1 MFPIMRLLLPQLDTS
16 RASYGLK
23 EKLIARIYIKV
34 LNMPPSVAGNFPNVL
49 VTVLE
54 KRARVRAS
62 TGITIKAIHDK
73 LDELVPLN
81 GRSSRRGGGLRR
93 GRDGRHHPDAEVD
106 GLAQSDET
114 DDHEDSGSSDDD
126 EESGRRK
133 LRKITPASAHAYD
146 AASFADPVLAERVA
160 IFEFFVANLTA
171 EEQAWLVRVILKNVD
186 IGVHET
192 KILPLFH
199 PDAYA
204 RYLVCM
210 DLKAV
215 VSDLRDPQTRIT
227 KHEPVVFTP
236 FLPMLSSTAEP
247 RTAARI
253 MKDQKFWIETKY
265 DGERS
270 LVHMKDGKF
279 MYWSRRGKNHTVDF
293 GASAQTGRFTPH
305 IIGCIN
311 NSVKSLILDGEM
323 MVFDQL
329 KKCFVPFVKL
339 SSNSHFEPRFGGQGR
354 YKAFD
359 PMLKRNPCYVVFD
372 ILHLNG
378 KCLIDLPLKKRYEI
392 LRQIITPKPGW
403 MQISEHVEADS
414 MKEIIAQLDH
424 HMSLQEEGLIVKN
437 PESAYCHNARSNS
450 WLKIKADYVD
460 GLADDIDVVMLGASY
475 GDGRE
480 RKDTAGNLASFLC
493 CIRDDRPSS
502 DTEDRY
508 MSICTVG
515 GGFTRETLATLSLQD
530 KGHWTPFN
538 ENRCPS
544 WLVHPKGAKDRP
556 DMIINP
562 ALARVAQV
570 RGAQIVLSDA
580 FAAGFTLRFPRFI
593 RMRDDKGP
601 RDAMTLSQF
610 NARARADAK
619 LMPQPTPH
627 TVHDGHL
634 LAGRHQA
641 DGADPSPSGYL
652 PQTYGKQSSTRR
664 RGGGMDRSG
673 AVSNARTRMTDLF
686 AGMEFLVLPSVGR
699 SSRAMSHPPA
709 LAARAGSVP
718 PGSNNASLT
727 GSVLISSPV
736 ATAADLPLSGQVMQ
750 TADVTKHSL
759 EAAISGHGGVCVQN
773 ALSSTGMIVS
783 DYIDARVKN
792 LINSNR
798 YDVVKAKY
806 ILDCIAANQT
816 IPLSPKYL
824 LHSTPLTAKRM
835 QENVDRF
842 GDSYFEDLTDTSL
855 RELLDSM
862 PYTPPDLEAHVW
874 TPGSPAFDEHLKR
887 RRTMQEIH
895 ERYMPYVD
903 AQICPGLLFSRT
915 VVYLDR
921 WPAARVHK
929 TYMSDSSQ
937 LDPRHITVV
946 DDAVE
951 RVTGWTDSPLE
962 LVALQVRAYG
972 GIVTGSISAETTHVI
987 VSAGDPSDAQT
998 RGHVFRRILLA
1009 ARQMHLRR
1017 FHIVLDSWVKSSIDH
1032 RFIADENEHSA

>member
-34 LNMPPSVAGNFPNVL
+34 LNIAPGSTDALALLSYQVPAHSDKSVAGNFPNVL

-171 EEQAWLVRVILKNVD
+171 EEQPGLCGSFSKMLTL
-186 IGVHET
+186 GVHET

-236 FLPMLSSTAEP
+236 FLPML
-247 RTAARI
+247 
-253 MKDQKFWIETKY
+253 FGIETKY

-359 PMLKRNPCYVVFD
+359 PMLKRNPCYV
-372 ILHLNG
+372 
-378 KCLIDLPLKKRYEI
+378 KRYEI

-403 MQISEHVEADS
+403 MQISEH
-414 MKEIIAQLDH
+414 
-424 HMSLQEEGLIVKN
+424 N

-493 CIRDDRPSS
+493 CIRGRPGRRQTLRTGTCRSALWAAGHARDACHSVAARQGPLDAVQRKSVPVMARPSKRRQRPA
-502 DTEDRY
+502 RY
-508 MSICTVG
+508 DY
-515 GGFTRETLATLSLQD
+515 Q
-530 KGHWTPFN
+530 
-538 ENRCPS
+538 
-544 WLVHPKGAKDRP
+544 
-556 DMIINP
+556 P

-580 FAAGFTLRFPRFI
+580 FAAGFTLRA
-593 RMRDDKGP
+593 

-610 NARARADAK
+610 NAYMQRNGGRMQARPWEAGSTDGQGADAK
-619 LMPQPTPH
+619 LMHSQHRTLC
-627 TVHDGHL
+627 TMATCLRVAIRRMAL
-634 LAGRHQA
+634 IQVRA
-641 DGADPSPSGYL
+641 DICPRLMASNR
-652 PQTYGKQSSTRR
+652 QRRR

-673 AVSNARTRMTDLF
+673 AVSKPN
-686 AGMEFLVLPSVGR
+686 VR
-699 SSRAMSHPPA
+699 S
-709 LAARAGSVP
+709 
-718 PGSNNASLT
+718 SLT

-798 YDVVKAKY
+798 YDV
-806 ILDCIAANQT
+806 
-816 IPLSPKYL
+816 PKYL

-855 RELLDSM
+855 RELLDLM
-862 PYTPPDLEAHVW
+862 PYTPPDLEAH
-874 TPGSPAFDEHLKR
+874 HLKR

-915 VVYLDR
+915 V
-921 WPAARVHK
+921 AARVHRA
-929 TYMSDSSQ
+929 YMSDSSQ

-946 DDAVE
+946 DDRLNADARA
-951 RVTGWTDSPLE
+951 RVS
-962 LVALQVRAYG
+962 
-972 GIVTGSISAETTHVI
+972 
-987 VSAGDPSDAQT
+987 
-998 RGHVFRRILLA
+998 RILLA